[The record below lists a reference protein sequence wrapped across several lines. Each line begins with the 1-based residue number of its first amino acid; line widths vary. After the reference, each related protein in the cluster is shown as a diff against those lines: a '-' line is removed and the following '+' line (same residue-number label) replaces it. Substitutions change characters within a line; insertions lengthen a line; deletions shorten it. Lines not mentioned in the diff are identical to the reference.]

1 MGRNE
6 VTLRRIS
13 LLFAALSL
21 GAARMAVSGVLPVAS
36 DGSTPFP
43 TLRDAIAAA
52 QAGDTITVAPGV
64 YDETADPIVA
74 EIAVES
80 ITLIGLGDLPS
91 DASITGAH
99 IWFHASGIHHVENL
113 RFFGDVRLA
122 SGYPPSSMTMRNC
135 VVDDRVDSDHGDT
148 ITIGSEALV
157 QDCVFQNLETFSSL
171 SNDGF
176 ALNVTSASQG
186 ALVER
191 CTFSNVVAHGDW
203 AALSVASRC
212 VVRECVF
219 WNNSGGWAGAVHT
232 SHTCCGYPDGPVVEN
247 CTFWRNESRY
257 GGAAVFFEADY
268 AIVTHSVFAETING
282 WGSILLGGGFTTCC
296 DYWMNERGTYVCAAC
311 QHGGNFQADPLF
323 CDAAGGDFRID
334 PDSPCQPRSHDGVPC
349 GLVGAFGDCA
359 PTSVEG
365 TVSEPGTGSP
375 LVVLRNPTGSS
386 ASLLL
391 ATSTPGTVSG
401 SVHATDGRRV
411 LDIVPRAVGAGE
423 ARVEV
428 TMPDE
433 LSGGTYYVRLETP
446 DGVRTAR
453 LVLLR

>member
-1 MGRNE
+1 
-6 VTLRRIS
+6 
-13 LLFAALSL
+13 
-21 GAARMAVSGVLPVAS
+21 MAVSGVLPVAS

-99 IWFHASGIHHVENL
+99 IWFHASGVHHVENL
-113 RFFGDVRLA
+113 RFFGDVRLL

-148 ITIGSEALV
+148 ITIESEALV
-157 QDCVFQNLETFSSL
+157 QDCVFQNLETF
-171 SNDGF
+171 
-176 ALNVTSASQG
+176 
-186 ALVER
+186 
-191 CTFSNVVAHGDW
+191 
-203 AALSVASRC
+203 
-212 VVRECVF
+212 
-219 WNNSGGWAGAVHT
+219 
-232 SHTCCGYPDGPVVEN
+232 
-247 CTFWRNESRY
+247 
-257 GGAAVFFEADY
+257 
-268 AIVTHSVFAETING
+268 
-282 WGSILLGGGFTTCC
+282 
-296 DYWMNERGTYVCAAC
+296 
-311 QHGGNFQADPLF
+311 
-323 CDAAGGDFRID
+323 
-334 PDSPCQPRSHDGVPC
+334 
-349 GLVGAFGDCA
+349 
-359 PTSVEG
+359 
-365 TVSEPGTGSP
+365 
-375 LVVLRNPTGSS
+375 
-386 ASLLL
+386 
-391 ATSTPGTVSG
+391 
-401 SVHATDGRRV
+401 
-411 LDIVPRAVGAGE
+411 GAGE